1 MNRRTRAALL
11 ALVPIFAA
19 FWLRRAP
26 SPPPT
31 ATSGQTTQSAAERGT
46 PITAPAASSVPTP
59 NGKGFKN
66 ADRLAEH
73 FAKHG
78 GEFGAAS
85 ATAYLALAQ
94 QLRDAP
100 AGGNVLEVVRPL
112 DGVVS
117 RFDRASGAFIAFDRD
132 GTIRTFFKPNDGED
146 YFRRQAKR
154 MPR

>member
-1 MNRRTRAALL
+1 MNRRTRAVLL
-11 ALVPIFAA
+11 ALVPILVAL
-19 FWLRRAP
+19 WLRRAP
-26 SPPPT
+26 SPAPT
-31 ATSGQTTQSAAERGT
+31 STNAPSTQSAPSTGT
-46 PITAPAASSVPTP
+46 QPTAPSASASAAQS
-59 NGKGFKN
+59 GRGFKN

-78 GEFGAAS
+78 SEFGAAS
-85 ATAYLALAQ
+85 AAAYLALAQ

-100 AGGNVLEVVRPL
+100 AGGDVLEVVRPA

-132 GTIRTFFKPNDGED
+132 GTIRTFFKPNDGVE
-146 YFRRQAKR
+146 YFRRQSKR